1 MTRLTARRRH
11 LVIAAG
17 GLIAIAGVIS
27 GTVAVATEGSG
38 SSRGEET
45 IAQGP
50 TPAPDKAPG
59 KSPDGKGGTPTPP
72 TTPGAPATPTSNAGR
87 VSPEIVHEAETGGK
101 VVALTID
108 DGPDPKWTPKVLE
121 LLKKSGIKATFCMIG
136 PQAKARPDLVKQVI
150 ADGHRLCDHSVDHN
164 TAMDKRSEDYQK
176 QQILGAKKMIE
187 DAAGGGPAGTIP
199 YYRAPGGAFTPYSR
213 HLAADNGMRPL
224 GWDVD
229 TRDWQ
234 RPGVDRIMENIKR
247 ELPNGPIILF
257 HDGGGDRSQ
266 SVEAL
271 ARCIDWLKGEGY
283 GFGFPKV

>member
-27 GTVAVATEGSG
+27 GSVAVATEGSG
-38 SSRGEET
+38 NSRGEET
-45 IAQGP
+45 IAQDP
-50 TPAPDKAPG
+50 TPAPDTA
-59 KSPDGKGGTPTPP
+59 PDGKGGTPPPP
-72 TTPGAPATPTSNAGR
+72 TTPGTPSAPTPAAPTGP
-87 VSPEIVHEAETGGK
+87 VSPEIAHGTETGGK
-101 VVALTID
+101 TVALTID

-121 LLKKSGIKATFCMIG
+121 LLKRSGIKATFCMIG
-136 PQAKARPDLVKQVI
+136 PQAKARPDLVKQVV

-164 TAMDKRSEDYQK
+164 VAMDKRSEDYQK
-176 QQILGAKKMIE
+176 QQILDAKKMIE
-187 DAAGGGPAGTIP
+187 DAAGGGPAGTIR